1 MVAGQDEGVATLGK
15 AAALGLALGAAAIGY
30 MATRRNTDDEGN
42 AGDDAPDYA
51 ARKGG
56 GDVTGRTVT
65 IRKDRQEIYSFW
77 RDFANLVPIMENV
90 TAIRPAGS
98 GNDRSVWTIRA
109 PGGRTVDVET
119 EVTEDR
125 AGEVI
130 AWQSVEGS
138 TIRTEGRV
146 SFADAPGDR
155 GTRVTL
161 VIDYAPPLGELGRAI
176 AKLARR
182 EPAVQ
187 ARHDLKRLK
196 MHMETGEIATSARRR
211 DQTRAAQMDD
221 TAKKETA

>member
-1 MVAGQDEGVATLGK
+1 MAGQDDGVPTLGK
-15 AAALGLALGAAAIGY
+15 AAAIGLAVGAAAIGFL
-30 MATRRNTDDEGN
+30 ASRRDTGNDD
-42 AGDDAPDYA
+42 DDAPGYV
-51 ARKGG
+51 ARHTAD
-56 GDVTGRTVT
+56 DVTGRTVT
-65 IRKDRQEIYSFW
+65 IRKDRQELYSFW
-77 RDFANLVPIMENV
+77 RNFGNLVPIMENV
-90 TAIRPAGS
+90 TAIRPAGPGS
-98 GNDRSVWTIRA
+98 DRSVWTIRA

-130 AWQSVEGS
+130 AWRSVEGS
-138 TIRTEGRV
+138 PIKTDGRV

-161 VIDYAPPLGELGRAI
+161 VIDYAPPLGELGRVV

-182 EPAVQ
+182 EPATQ

-211 DQTRAAQMDD
+211 DQTRAAQMNEKG
-221 TAKKETA
+221 AA

>member
-1 MVAGQDEGVATLGK
+1 MVVGQDDGIPTLGK
-15 AAALGLALGAAAIGY
+15 AAAIGLAVGAAAIGFI
-30 MATRRNTDDEGN
+30 ASRRDTGN
-42 AGDDAPDYA
+42 DGDDAPGYA
-51 ARKGG
+51 SRRTA

-65 IRKDRQEIYSFW
+65 IRKDRQELYGFW
-77 RDFANLVPIMENV
+77 RDFGNLVPIMENV
-90 TAIRPAGS
+90 TAIRSAG
-98 GNDRSVWTIRA
+98 GDRSVWTIRA

-130 AWQSVEGS
+130 AWKSVEGS
-138 TIRTEGRV
+138 DIKTEGRV

-161 VIDYAPPLGELGRAI
+161 VIDYAPPLGELGRTV

-182 EPAVQ
+182 EPATQ
-187 ARHDLKRLK
+187 ARHDLKRFK

-211 DQTRAAQMDD
+211 DQTRAAKMNEKG
-221 TAKKETA
+221 AA